1 MPIAKQKIMP
11 CLWFDNEGE
20 AAAKHYVSI
29 FKNSKI
35 GRIGRYSDAGK
46 EIHGKKAGQV
56 MTVEFELE
64 GQQFLA
70 LNGGPQF
77 KFDEAISFQV
87 FCETQAEVDYFW
99 SKLSEGG
106 SEGPCGWLK
115 DKFGLSWQVVPSM
128 IPDMLHDENSQK
140 GKRVFAAVMQMKKLN
155 IAALE
160 KAYAG

>member
-11 CLWFDNEGE
+11 CLWFDNQGE

-35 GRIGRYSDAGK
+35 GRIGRYGDAGK
-46 EIHGKKAGQV
+46 EIHHKKAGEV

-87 FCETQAEVDYFW
+87 FCETQAEVD
-99 SKLSEGG
+99 
-106 SEGPCGWLK
+106 
-115 DKFGLSWQVVPSM
+115 
-128 IPDMLHDENSQK
+128 
-140 GKRVFAAVMQMKKLN
+140 
-155 IAALE
+155 
-160 KAYAG
+160 